1 MKTILKLIVMVVLTM
16 LMLSMTKCT
25 SGSAEDRVVKLDVVK
40 VDLNQDKDITSAIE
54 IVELT

>member
-25 SGSAEDRVVKLDVVK
+25 SGSAEDRVVK
-40 VDLNQDKDITSAIE
+40 VDLNQNENINSEIE
-54 IVELT
+54 IIELT